1 MIQKRYE
8 YWSKEGKV
16 FSSWFD
22 YEQDDSLLTTLEA
35 KEKWQLQNKLR
46 NEFRIKNN
54 KQQL

>member
-16 FSSWFD
+16 FSPWFD

-46 NEFRIKNN
+46 NEFRITTN
-54 KQQL
+54 K